1 MDKGRDSGKISKD
14 PARLQQELSEN
25 LNPDDF
31 EETEESAAKAF
42 GEGHSEMLTGD
53 IGKQVIRTP

>member
-1 MDKGRDSGKISKD
+1 MDKGRDSGKIAKD

-31 EETEESAAKAF
+31 EETEQSAVKAF